1 MRLRIVVLAFALA
14 WSFNTEAQIDSC
26 HYNPDVDHDGLI
38 TVVDLMGLLGF
49 FGSADPDLDCWFGP
63 EDDCFG
69 VVDACGVCGGDGVD
83 ADADGVC
90 DDADDCVGALDACG
104 ICNGPGPVVQ
114 VVDSVVITMD
124 SVYFEE
130 MDFWFVYQTD
140 VDTLFSLT
148 CPTPGC
154 TDPAAWNFDPSANW
168 EDGSCLNGPLQCGE
182 VTSVNYH
189 GHDYPVV
196 AIGDQCWFAENL
208 RTLNFRNGDPIYLSD
223 STESWPSMGKPAAV
237 AYDYNDE
244 IAAERGYLYTGFVA
258 IDQREACPAGW
269 RIPLDADFAEL
280 EDFLGMPEESWF
292 TEGWRGSDEAFALKA
307 SPEDDVPWNGTN
319 TTGFAAVPMGD
330 IYDSFQGGAGGVTFW
345 ARDGLGWNSDN
356 YYRAIESG
364 GGIVRSTHN
373 IFAGHT
379 LRCMR
384 TMEAEA
390 CWDPDGDGICPED
403 EIGGCLDPGAWNY
416 NPDATANAF
425 NCTYGPPECGD
436 VSSVNYQGHDYP
448 LVAIGDQCWFSE
460 NLRSS
465 TFTNGDSI
473 PFSNAPGTWTS
484 TTAALHADVD
494 EANPAWGKHYNGWAV
509 WDSRGLCP
517 SGFRVGSD
525 QDWQALEAA
534 LGMEADALS
543 NTWLRGT
550 DQGWQ
555 MKASQAD
562 PLAWDGTNSSGMTIV
577 PSAMRQEGLTPQTGI
592 DALIWSPNANQVNNA
607 SFNTPSMWLWYRQWL
622 TNDGGI
628 IRFTAP
634 ADHGFGVRCV
644 RAEGDCFDPDGDG
657 VCAENESSGCTNSM
671 AANFDPSATEDDGS
685 CSASACGDLESIHFD
700 GYDYAVVGVGAQ
712 CWFAENLRSWHYA
725 NGDSIP
731 VPESG
736 EEWMAAEE
744 GVVGTYADGAVNCA
758 HFCWPDSAASLFG
771 NLYNGY
777 AVTDER
783 NVCPNGWHAP
793 SNDEW
798 LQLEQFTAAYVGD
811 SVSFALRAGFL
822 WDNPEAGSDVWG
834 MGLLPAGGRDI
845 WTGGPEAMLDANAA
859 AQGQFWTTNIHPGS
873 DELGWMRYYHHNHPE
888 PSVGLPS
895 RKEGKSV
902 RCLLD

>member
-1 MRLRIVVLAFALA
+1 MRRQIVLLAFAFA
-14 WSFNTEAQIDSC
+14 WSFNTDAQIDSC

-38 TVVDLMGLLGF
+38 TVVDLMGILGF

-90 DDADDCVGALDACG
+90 DDADDCVGALDVCG

-124 SVYFEE
+124 SVFFEE

-154 TDPAAWNFDPSANW
+154 TDPAAWNFNPSANW

-189 GHDYPVV
+189 GHEYAVV
-196 AIGDQCWFAENL
+196 AIGNQCWFAENL
-208 RTLNFRNGDPIYLSD
+208 RALNFRNGDPIHLSD

-237 AYDYNDE
+237 AYDYDDE

-280 EDFLGMPEESWF
+280 ESFLGMPEEALF

-307 SPEDDVPWNGTN
+307 TPEDEVPWNGTN
-319 TTGFAAVPMGD
+319 TTGFSAIPMGD
-330 IYDSFQGGAGGVTFW
+330 IYDNFQGGAGGVTFW

-356 YYRAIESG
+356 YYRAIESA
-364 GGIVRSTHN
+364 GGIFRATHN

-384 TMEAEA
+384 TMETEA

-416 NPDATANAF
+416 NPAATANAF

-436 VSSVNYQGHDYP
+436 VSTINYQGHAYE
-448 LVAIGDQCWFSE
+448 LVAIGDQCWFAE
-460 NLRSS
+460 NLQAEHYL
-465 TFTNGDSI
+465 NGDSI
-473 PFSNAPGTWTS
+473 PTGISDEDWFGLGYGGQLTLDHDPANVPTYGRLYNW
-484 TTAALHADVD
+484 HAVQ
-494 EANPAWGKHYNGWAV
+494 
-509 WDSRGLCP
+509 DSRGLCP
-517 SGFRVGSD
+517 AGWKVPSDSAWTAMELTLGLDPVYADSMGWRGTNHGNQLKMPSEDYPAWGGLNTSGFGALPGARV
-525 QDWQALEAA
+525 
-534 LGMEADALS
+534 
-543 NTWLRGT
+543 
-550 DQGWQ
+550 
-555 MKASQAD
+555 AS
-562 PLAWDGTNSSGMTIV
+562 
-577 PSAMRQEGLTPQTGI
+577 
-592 DALIWSPNANQVNNA
+592 
-607 SFNTPSMWLWYRQWL
+607 
-622 TNDGGI
+622 GG
-628 IRFTAP
+628 
-634 ADHGFGVRCV
+634 GFGLYGYGLWWTATEYQPGEAWSRIMFNLDNVNRDFGSKGSGLSIRCV
-644 RAEGDCFDPDGDG
+644 RVAEESCWDPDADG
-657 VCAENESSGCTNSM
+657 VCAEDEISGCTDST
-671 AANFDPSATEDDGS
+671 AANFNPAATEDDGM
-685 CSASACGDLESIHFD
+685 CTAPACGDLESVNFD
-700 GYDYAVVGVGAQ
+700 GYDYGVVGVGSQ

-725 NGDSIP
+725 NGDLISA
-731 VPESG
+731 PESG
-736 EEWMAAEE
+736 EEWMATEE
-744 GVVGTYADGAVNCA
+744 GAVGAYADGTVHCA
-758 HFCWPDSAASLFG
+758 NFCWPDSAAALFG
-771 NLYNGY
+771 NLYSGY

-783 NVCPNGWHAP
+783 NVCPSGWHAP

-798 LQLEQFTAAYVGD
+798 VQLEQFTAAYVGD
-811 SVSFALRAGFL
+811 SVSFALRADFL
-822 WDNPEAGSDVWG
+822 WDNPVAGSDVWG
-834 MGLLPAGGRDI
+834 MGLLPAGLRDI

-859 AQGQFWTTNIHPGS
+859 TQGQFWTTNVHPG
-873 DELGWMRYYHHNHPE
+873 DEELGWHRYYHHNIPE
-888 PSVGLPS
+888 PSVGVPS

-902 RCLLD
+902 RCLKD